1 MTESTPEDLRRA
13 AEDGPEDDM
22 RQEVHID
29 RLYVPTSTKW
39 AVGVLL
45 VGIAGLVSWN
55 LLTTLS
61 IKQTQSDDKRE
72 TWIEIGKL
80 QAADQV
86 TDVRLRALESR
97 ADKDAGK

>member
-1 MTESTPEDLRRA
+1 MTDTPEDRRREA
-13 AEDGPEDDM
+13 PDGPEDDM
-22 RQEVHID
+22 RMDLHID
-29 RLYVPTSTKW
+29 QLHVPTSTKW

-61 IKQTQSDDKRE
+61 IKESQADDKRE
-72 TWIEIGKL
+72 FWIEVGKL
-80 QAADQV
+80 QATDAV

-97 ADKDAGK
+97 AEREASR

>member
-1 MTESTPEDLRRA
+1 MTPTPEDRRRE

-22 RQEVHID
+22 RMDVHLD
-29 RLYVPTSTKW
+29 QLHVPASTKW
-39 AVGVLL
+39 ALGVML

-61 IKQTQSDDKRE
+61 IKEAQANDKRE
-72 TWIEIGKL
+72 IWIEIGKL
-80 QAADQV
+80 QAADAV

-97 ADKDAGK
+97 AERDSR